1 MPLFSNSVGKR
12 VLFHFN
18 RLYLFEHNKMS
29 MESHT
34 YIFLLLTRWM
44 KNVRQFIWM
53 LSFFMLLMLAGCHPR
68 ELPEGYPLVVVQ
80 VGFNWDE
87 KEGAGSLP
95 EGMRVIFYPK
105 DAEGCKVDV
114 FLPVGGGEVKLPPG
128 RYAAVVFNYDTE
140 TVLIRGEEA
149 YETVEAYTNPCRPDM
164 AGTEKMV
171 WGPDALYTAKVDDFE
186 ARDTDEPV
194 VLEVEPRLVV
204 ETRRFNLKAERLD
217 NVGSAW
223 GSLEGMADRYLLG
236 KGCGKNTPS
245 PIYFDVGKGDG
256 ALKGSFTTFGL
267 PDGMA
272 SRAAGGVKM
281 KLVLI
286 KIDRSVQTVE
296 VDITQAVSPP
306 GNEGDEGP
314 APVIELPAGSVIK
327 VDEVAVVP
335 GGGGIDGDVGEWGDE
350 TEVELPID

>member
-1 MPLFSNSVGKR
+1 
-12 VLFHFN
+12 
-18 RLYLFEHNKMS
+18 
-29 MESHT
+29 MESPT
-34 YIFLLLTRWM
+34 YIFILLTRWM
-44 KNVRQFIWM
+44 KNVRQLIWM
-53 LSFFMLLMLAGCHPR
+53 LSFFMLPILAGCHPC
-68 ELPEGYPLVVVQ
+68 ELPEGYPFVVVE

-87 KEGAGSLP
+87 KEEPGSLP

-105 DAEGCKVDV
+105 DADGCQVDV
-114 FLPVGGGEVKLPPG
+114 FLPIGGGEVKLPPG
-128 RYAAVVFNYDTE
+128 RYSAVVFNYDTE

-149 YETVEAYTNPCRPDM
+149 YETVEAYTNPYRPDM
-164 AGTEKMV
+164 AGTQKTV

-186 ARDTDEPV
+186 AGDTDESV

-204 ETRRFNLKAERLD
+204 QTRHFSLQTKRLD

-236 KGCGKNTPS
+236 KGCGKNTAS
-245 PIYFDVGKGDG
+245 PVYFDVEKGDG
-256 ALKGSFTTFGL
+256 VLKGSFTTFGM
-267 PDGMA
+267 PDGA
-272 SRAAGGVKM
+272 LSRGGSRVTM

-296 VDITQAVSPP
+296 LDITQAASSP
-306 GNEGDEGP
+306 GNEGEEE
-314 APVIELPAGSVIK
+314 PVPLIELPVGSVIE
-327 VDEVAVVP
+327 VDEVAVKP